1 MADDPLDRDAEQMV
15 SESLRSIPAPPMPD
29 AVRRQLDALVHEEQ
43 RRREQGSGVGQHP
56 LRLDLSGPALA
67 SPRQVAGTRRR
78 PRTIR
83 A

>member
-29 AVRRQLDALVHEEQ
+29 AFRRQLDVLVHEEQ
-43 RRREQGSGVGQHP
+43 RRREQGTGAGPHP

-67 SPRQVAGTRRR
+67 GPGQVAGTRRR